1 MVNQDNLHQPGL
13 YINPMTDYGFKR
25 IFGDECV
32 TAAFLN
38 DLLKPKPKIHKVI
51 FLNKEEQAENE
62 DNKGVVY
69 DIRCELE
76 DGSEII
82 IEMQN
87 REQVYFRDR
96 IVYYL
101 SRSITPQGHKGRVDN
116 PDKLNKEGKPI
127 KESWNFKLKPVYGV
141 FFLNFNLD
149 GLKPC
154 MVRTVQLKVDETGE
168 VFNNKVRAYTI
179 ELPLI
184 KDKRPE
190 DCKDEIEYWIYN
202 IYNLENMT
210 TALPFQTQ
218 QPAFARMGELA
229 NFANMS
235 FEQQESYMRSLDT
248 WRTVMAAEEFT
259 FNKGREEGRVEGR
272 EEGRAEGRAE
282 GLAKGRA
289 EGREEGIQD
298 SARKMIAAGVP
309 KELVLSA
316 LGLTKED
323 L

>member
-1 MVNQDNLHQPGL
+1 MTNQDGIQEPGL

-38 DLLKPKPKIHKVI
+38 DLLKPKPKIDKVI

-101 SRSITPQGHKGRVDN
+101 SRSITPQGYKGRIDN
-116 PDKLNKEGKPI
+116 PDRQNKEGKSI
-127 KESWNFKLKPVYGV
+127 KEAWNFKLKPVYGV

-154 MVRTVQLKVDETGE
+154 MVRTVQLKVNETDEE
-168 VFNNKVRAYTI
+168 FNNKVRAYTI

-184 KDKRPE
+184 KGKRPE

-235 FEQQESYMRSLDT
+235 FEQQQSYMRSLDT
-248 WRTVMAAEEFT
+248 YRTVVAAEEFT
-259 FNKGREEGRVEGR
+259 FNKGREEGR
-272 EEGRAEGRAE
+272 AEGETSKAF
-282 GLAKGRA
+282 A
-289 EGREEGIQD
+289 I
-298 SARKMIAAGVP
+298 ARKMLSKGFSVEDIAEMTG
-309 KELVLSA
+309 LSPEETNS
-316 LGLTKED
+316 L
-323 L
+323 